1 MKVSNNRLPGGVSA
15 RAIWICVTLMLSA
28 MILTACG
35 GSGGGSGTSTP
46 TPIAVACN
54 PSDPTTVAE
63 CGTLLVGITDADGDF
78 LSYIVDVVSIQLE
91 KADGTLVETLP
102 ATTRMD
108 FSQYVDVTEF
118 VSAATVPPG
127 TYVAGTVILDYSDAE
142 VFVEANGES
151 KEAIVVD
158 SDGIPL
164 ARTELKIVLADRDRL
179 FIGRGRTSLL
189 TIDFD
194 LDASHSVDIVP
205 TPAIATSEAF
215 IAAEINPVDTKDIR
229 VRGLFIEANEA
240 EMTYAVA
247 IRPFHDRTGDFGRV
261 RVHVTE
267 RTEFEVDGDAY
278 MGAEGLRALNA
289 AGRGTLTVAQ
299 GTLNVAEREFT
310 ANIVLAGSSVPGNGM
325 DAVKGNVIARNGNEL
340 IVRGG
345 TVVLQDER
353 AFFHDDI
360 TVTVGLDT
368 KVFKTSFDGLLSI
381 DDISIGQNVSIRGEV
396 VSRDAAG
403 LHMDATAGAVRMN
416 ITHLSG
422 IVNTIMPG
430 QIDIELHAIG
440 RRRSQLFDFTGTGM
454 TADTDADRDNYE
466 ISTGNLLMPFQAAGK
481 PVVVY
486 GFPNAFGAAPPDF
499 AGRTLVDFTDVRSAL
514 GVGWGSAGTAAP
526 FLAIGED
533 GLLLDNQNMD
543 IDQRH
548 HIKNDPILI
557 DLTALDSSTLI
568 APRETGRMLFA
579 VKTTDSLQLYSDFSD
594 FTNALSNEL
603 GAGARARSMFARGK
617 YDADNNIFVAYKI
630 GIYLLEP

>member
-1 MKVSNNRLPGGVSA
+1 
-15 RAIWICVTLMLSA
+15 

-35 GSGGGSGTSTP
+35 GSGAGRGTSTP
-46 TPIAVACN
+46 TPTAVACN

-127 TYVAGTVILDYSDAE
+127 IYVAGTVILDYSDAE

-194 LDASHSVDIVP
+194 LDASHSVDIVS

-215 IAAEINPVDTKDIR
+215 ITAEINPVDSKSIR

-247 IRPFHDRTGDFGRV
+247 IRPFHDRAGDFGRV

-345 TVVLQDER
+345 TVVLRDER

-514 GVGWGSAGTAAP
+514 GVGWGSEGTAAP

-603 GAGARARSMFARGK
+603 GAGATARSMFARGK

>member
-1 MKVSNNRLPGGVSA
+1 MKVSNNRLPGGVST
-15 RAIWICVTLMLSA
+15 RAIWIYVTLMLSG

-35 GSGGGSGTSTP
+35 GSGAGRGTSTP
-46 TPIAVACN
+46 TPTAVACN

-127 TYVAGTVILDYSDAE
+127 IYVAGTVILDYSDAE

-164 ARTELKIVLADRDRL
+164 AQTELKIVLADRDRL

-194 LDASHSVDIVP
+194 LDASHSVDIVS

-215 IAAEINPVDTKDIR
+215 ITAEINPVDSKSIR

-247 IRPFHDRTGDFGRV
+247 IRPFHDRAGDFGRV

-345 TVVLQDER
+345 TVVLRDER

-514 GVGWGSAGTAAP
+514 GVGWGSEGTAAP

-603 GAGARARSMFARGK
+603 GAGATARSMFARGK